1 METEKLIDALSAD
14 LSPAPSRQVSRGI
27 VRVAVLGALVSLAL
41 VIWWLGLRAD
51 LMDAVQGPM
60 LWIKATYAA
69 LLGLGGYLAL
79 ERLSRPAGT
88 GRNGAMLAGAIL
100 VVLLAAG
107 AFQLTTT
114 APGARM
120 ELWMGNSARRCPVYI
135 LLLALPLLAGTLL
148 TLRRFAP
155 TRLAMAGGAAG
166 LLAGGVAAT
175 AYGLHCPET
184 SVAFL
189 ATWYSLGVLLSTG
202 LGAAAGPWVLRWR

>member
-14 LSPAPSRQVSRGI
+14 LRPAPAGQVSRGI
-27 VRVAVLGALVSLAL
+27 IGVAVTGGLVALAL
-41 VIWWLGLRAD
+41 VVWWLGLRAD
-51 LMDAVQGPM
+51 LMNAMHGPM
-60 LWIKATYAA
+60 LWIKASYAA
-69 LLGLGGYLAL
+69 LLWLGGYLAL

-88 GRNGAMLAGAIL
+88 GRVGVLLAGVIVL
-100 VVLLAAG
+100 VLLAAG
-107 AFQLTTT
+107 ALQLMAT

-120 ELWMGNSARRCPVYI
+120 DLWMGNSARRCPVYI
-135 LLLALPLLAGTLL
+135 LLLALPILAGTLL

-166 LLAGGVAAT
+166 LFAGGVAAV

-189 ATWYSLGVLLSTG
+189 ATWYSLGVALSAG
-202 LGAAAGPWVLRWR
+202 LGAALGPWVLRWR